1 MSVSFKDIRSQLQIS
16 MSDLAAYLELSKA
29 RVHQFESGISFE
41 VGKARERI
49 NHLAARIATSKKKPK
64 KDVTSYDHTSN
75 MKAEAWLAQQRMS
88 AATRAEMLNNEL
100 IDMKAQ
106 YKACLNALNTMTLIL
121 KDPQSSTE
129 LKQWIKYTQPKLM
142 RNLEKCDPIA
152 QAKLLLRRDEA
163 LGRAKNSI
171 QKGSKK

>member
-1 MSVSFKDIRSQLQIS
+1 
-16 MSDLAAYLELSKA
+16 
-29 RVHQFESGISFE
+29 
-41 VGKARERI
+41 
-49 NHLAARIATSKKKPK
+49 
-64 KDVTSYDHTSN
+64 
-75 MKAEAWLAQQRMS
+75 MKAEAWLSQQRMA

-100 IDMKAQ
+100 MDMKAQ

-171 QKGSKK
+171 QKRSKK

>member
-1 MSVSFKDIRSQLQIS
+1 LN
-16 MSDLAAYLELSKA
+16 DLSSYLELSKV
-29 RVHQFESGISFE
+29 RVHQFEAGKSFE
-41 VGKARERI
+41 SGKARERI
-49 NHLAARIATSKKKPK
+49 NHLDSRITASQKKLKY
-64 KDVTSYDHTSN
+64 DVTSYDNASCK
-75 MKAEAWLAQQRMS
+75 KAEAWLLQQRMA

-100 IDMKAQ
+100 IDMKEQ
-106 YKACLNALNTMTLIL
+106 YKACLHALNTMTWIL